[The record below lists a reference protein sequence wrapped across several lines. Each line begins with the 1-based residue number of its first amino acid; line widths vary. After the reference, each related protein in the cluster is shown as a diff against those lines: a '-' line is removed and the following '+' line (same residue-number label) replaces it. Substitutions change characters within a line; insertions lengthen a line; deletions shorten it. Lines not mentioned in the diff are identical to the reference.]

1 MKAAASAP
9 PGIVHLAAVES
20 TQAVAFRLAA
30 AGAPDGTVVV
40 ADHQSAGRGRR
51 GRAWVDA
58 PGASLLA
65 SILVR
70 PRLAPPLWP
79 AFSLMTAVAVAEAL
93 RGLTALEARL
103 KWPNDVLVGD
113 RKIAGIL
120 LESRVSAGGG
130 TGVSEPHRT
139 SLRPPAGRAALA
151 VPATLVIGVGINL
164 AQREFPPELAGRAT
178 SVALETGQAPPRDA
192 VLAALLEELGAWR
205 RRLVGE
211 GFAPVRARWLALADT
226 IGRRVTVDA
235 VCGVA
240 VDLAPDGALLVE
252 EAGRVTRIVA
262 GEIAEPG
269 PAPAGG
275 GRTDH
280 AARR

>member
-1 MKAAASAP
+1 MRAVVSAP
-9 PGIVHLAAVES
+9 PGIVRLAAAES
-20 TQAVAFRLAA
+20 TQAVAFQLAA
-30 AGAPDGTVVV
+30 DGAPDGTVVV

-51 GRAWVDA
+51 GRAWIDA
-58 PGASLLA
+58 PGSSLLA

-70 PRLAPPLWP
+70 PALAPALWP
-79 AFSLMTAVAVAEAL
+79 AFSLTTAVAVGEVL
-93 RGLTALEARL
+93 RRLTGLEARL

-120 LESRVSAGGG
+120 VESRAGA
-130 TGVSEPHRT
+130 EP
-139 SLRPPAGRAALA
+139 L
-151 VPATLVIGVGINL
+151 LVIGVGINL
-164 AQREFPPELAGRAT
+164 AQREFPPELAARAT

-192 VLAALLEELGAWR
+192 VLVAVLAEFAAWR
-205 RRLVGE
+205 RRLEGE

-226 IGRRVTVDA
+226 IGRHVSVD
-235 VCGVA
+235 VVSGVA
-240 VDLAPDGALLVE
+240 VDLAPDGALLIE
-252 EAGRVTRIVA
+252 EDGRVRRIVA

-269 PAPAGG
+269 PAAAGE